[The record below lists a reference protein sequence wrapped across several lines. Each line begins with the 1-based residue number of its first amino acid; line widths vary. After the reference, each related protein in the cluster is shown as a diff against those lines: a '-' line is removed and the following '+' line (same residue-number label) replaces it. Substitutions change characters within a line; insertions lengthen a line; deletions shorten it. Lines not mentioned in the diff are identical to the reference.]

1 MMALYESTNTRK
13 TNFVLNLAL
22 LVDKKIRTI
31 IYCYGSTWQSPI
43 FDEKE
48 SMGVLMNKG
57 LPEKIEIC
65 YKINPLLHIMI
76 FDDLKTDIEKSF
88 MMADCV
94 KKNSHH
100 MDVSIIILYQSL
112 FPLGKRAR
120 RIRQYKRDGIFQIFR
135 GNKIF
140 EITIQWF
147 RSHRQDDG
155 FREPHLHAVGFE
167 RRRICGGGQT
177 PKTEKRT
184 RILMY
189 SHKHISQQR
198 V

>member
-1 MMALYESTNTRK
+1 
-13 TNFVLNLAL
+13 
-22 LVDKKIRTI
+22 
-31 IYCYGSTWQSPI
+31 
-43 FDEKE
+43 
-48 SMGVLMNKG
+48 
-57 LPEKIEIC
+57 
-65 YKINPLLHIMI
+65 MI
-76 FDDLKTDIEKSF
+76 FDDLKTDIEKSS

>member
-1 MMALYESTNTRK
+1 M
-13 TNFVLNLAL
+13 
-22 LVDKKIRTI
+22 RTI
-31 IYCYGSTWQSPI
+31 IYCYGSTWQSPV
-43 FDEKE
+43 FDEME
-48 SMGVLMNKG
+48 TMGVLMHKG
-57 LPEKIEIC
+57 LPEKIED
-65 YKINPLLHIMI
+65 LLQDRPTPAIMI
-76 FDDLKTDIEKSF
+76 FDDLETDIEKSS

-120 RIRQYKRDGIFQIFR
+120 QIRQYKHDGIFQIFH

-155 FREPHLHAVGFE
+155 FREPHLQAVGFE

-177 PKTEKRT
+177 PKTEKRI
-184 RILMY
+184 RIPMY
-189 SHKHISQQR
+189 SHKHISQRR